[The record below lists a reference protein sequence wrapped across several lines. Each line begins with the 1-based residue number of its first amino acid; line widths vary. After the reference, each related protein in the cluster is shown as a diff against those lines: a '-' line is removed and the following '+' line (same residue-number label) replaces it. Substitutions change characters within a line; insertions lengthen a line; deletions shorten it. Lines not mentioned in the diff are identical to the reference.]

1 MRTGISIT
9 ITRSVR
15 GRLEAI
21 TRDRNASQK
30 HAWRAAIILSSAD
43 GVGTNEIMRRTG
55 KSKTCVWRW
64 QERFMKEGIAGLL
77 HDKTRPSRIPPLG
90 PEVAAR
96 VVALTL
102 ADPPVETTHWT
113 ADLMARASGIS
124 ASAVRRIWKAHG
136 LQPHRYR
143 QFKLSNDP
151 NFVDKLRDVVGL
163 YVDPPAHAIVLS
175 LDEKSQIQALD
186 RTQPGLPLKKG
197 RLGTMTH
204 DYKRH
209 GTTTLFAALNVLDG
223 TVIGRNMQRHR
234 HQEFMRFLNAI
245 EAEVQ
250 RAVHDD
256 EPRRSTSG
264 ACPRASSRGWVRC
277 RSSSM
282 GNVGRSTGPHAGED
296 VVTQVAVVVE
306 GQGVGEQVEGM
317 AAEVAERD
325 DHVGRWGVLHGA
337 EGVERLP
344 APLAVLVHHVGQGR
358 LLAAHEHRLGGR
370 LGVVGGALRGRR
382 RVADLVEDRG
392 HVGEHVLDPP
402 AGAVARGDPLVG

>member
-1 MRTGISIT
+1 MRTAISIT

-64 QERFMKEGIAGLL
+64 QERFMKEGIDGLL
-77 HDKTRPSRIPPLG
+77 QDKTRPSRIPPLG

-151 NFVDKLRDVVGL
+151 NFVDNVVGL
-163 YVDPPAHAIVLS
+163 YVDPPAQAIVLS
-175 LDEKSQIQALD
+175 LDAKSQVQALD
-186 RTQPGLPLKKG
+186 RTLPGLPLKKG

-234 HQEFMRFLNAI
+234 H
-245 EAEVQ
+245 
-250 RAVHDD
+250 
-256 EPRRSTSG
+256 
-264 ACPRASSRGWVRC
+264 
-277 RSSSM
+277 RSSCAS
-282 GNVGRSTGPHAGED
+282 
-296 VVTQVAVVVE
+296 
-306 GQGVGEQVEGM
+306 
-317 AAEVAERD
+317 
-325 DHVGRWGVLHGA
+325 
-337 EGVERLP
+337 
-344 APLAVLVHHVGQGR
+344 
-358 LLAAHEHRLGGR
+358 
-370 LGVVGGALRGRR
+370 
-382 RVADLVEDRG
+382 
-392 HVGEHVLDPP
+392 
-402 AGAVARGDPLVG
+402 

>member
-30 HAWRAAIILSSAD
+30 HAWRAAIIFSSAD

-64 QERFMKEGIAGLL
+64 QERFMKEGIDGLL
-77 HDKTRPSRIPPLG
+77 QDKTRPSRIPPLG

-175 LDEKSQIQALD
+175 LDEKRS
-186 RTQPGLPLKKG
+186 
-197 RLGTMTH
+197 
-204 DYKRH
+204 H
-209 GTTTLFAALNVLDG
+209 G
-223 TVIGRNMQRHR
+223 
-234 HQEFMRFLNAI
+234 E
-245 EAEVQ
+245 
-250 RAVHDD
+250 
-256 EPRRSTSG
+256 
-264 ACPRASSRGWVRC
+264 
-277 RSSSM
+277 
-282 GNVGRSTGPHAGED
+282 
-296 VVTQVAVVVE
+296 
-306 GQGVGEQVEGM
+306 
-317 AAEVAERD
+317 
-325 DHVGRWGVLHGA
+325 
-337 EGVERLP
+337 
-344 APLAVLVHHVGQGR
+344 
-358 LLAAHEHRLGGR
+358 
-370 LGVVGGALRGRR
+370 
-382 RVADLVEDRG
+382 
-392 HVGEHVLDPP
+392 
-402 AGAVARGDPLVG
+402 

>member
-64 QERFMKEGIAGLL
+64 QERFMKEGIDGLL

-136 LQPHRYR
+136 LQPHHYR
-143 QFKLSNDP
+143 QFKLSTELRRQAARFVFHFTPTSCSWLNAAEGFFARLSRRRLKRGVFRSVVDLQAAINRFLAETNAEPKPFTWTADP
-151 NFVDKLRDVVGL
+151 DKIIAAVRRG
-163 YVDPPAHAIVLS
+163 H
-175 LDEKSQIQALD
+175 QALD
-186 RTQPGLPLKKG
+186 SI
-197 RLGTMTH
+197 H
-204 DYKRH
+204 
-209 GTTTLFAALNVLDG
+209 
-223 TVIGRNMQRHR
+223 
-234 HQEFMRFLNAI
+234 
-245 EAEVQ
+245 
-250 RAVHDD
+250 
-256 EPRRSTSG
+256 
-264 ACPRASSRGWVRC
+264 
-277 RSSSM
+277 
-282 GNVGRSTGPHAGED
+282 
-296 VVTQVAVVVE
+296 
-306 GQGVGEQVEGM
+306 
-317 AAEVAERD
+317 
-325 DHVGRWGVLHGA
+325 
-337 EGVERLP
+337 
-344 APLAVLVHHVGQGR
+344 
-358 LLAAHEHRLGGR
+358 
-370 LGVVGGALRGRR
+370 
-382 RVADLVEDRG
+382 
-392 HVGEHVLDPP
+392 
-402 AGAVARGDPLVG
+402 

>member
-21 TRDRNASQK
+21 TRDRNASRK

-64 QERFMKEGIAGLL
+64 QEQFMKEGIDGLL

-136 LQPHRYR
+136 LQPHR
-143 QFKLSNDP
+143 

-163 YVDPPAHAIVLS
+163 YVDPPAH
-175 LDEKSQIQALD
+175 
-186 RTQPGLPLKKG
+186 
-197 RLGTMTH
+197 
-204 DYKRH
+204 
-209 GTTTLFAALNVLDG
+209 
-223 TVIGRNMQRHR
+223 RHR
-234 HQEFMRFLNAI
+234 AFATTR
-245 EAEVQ
+245 
-250 RAVHDD
+250 RAKSRLSIA
-256 EPRRSTSG
+256 PSR
-264 ACPRASSRGWVRC
+264 ACR
-277 RSSSM
+277 
-282 GNVGRSTGPHAGED
+282 
-296 VVTQVAVVVE
+296 
-306 GQGVGEQVEGM
+306 
-317 AAEVAERD
+317 
-325 DHVGRWGVLHGA
+325 
-337 EGVERLP
+337 
-344 APLAVLVHHVGQGR
+344 
-358 LLAAHEHRLGGR
+358 
-370 LGVVGGALRGRR
+370 
-382 RVADLVEDRG
+382 
-392 HVGEHVLDPP
+392 
-402 AGAVARGDPLVG
+402 

>member
-30 HAWRAAIILSSAD
+30 HAWWVDHPLERRRCWHQRDHAPDRQVEDRRLALA
-43 GVGTNEIMRRTG
+43 GT
-55 KSKTCVWRW
+55 VH
-64 QERFMKEGIAGLL
+64 EGRHLAGLL

-175 LDEKSQIQALD
+175 LDEKNQIQALD
-186 RTQPGLPLKKG
+186 YPAGP
-197 RLGTMTH
+197 
-204 DYKRH
+204 
-209 GTTTLFAALNVLDG
+209 
-223 TVIGRNMQRHR
+223 
-234 HQEFMRFLNAI
+234 
-245 EAEVQ
+245 
-250 RAVHDD
+250 
-256 EPRRSTSG
+256 
-264 ACPRASSRGWVRC
+264 ACPKAAVGFPIPMPPVEYRKPCKGFVTAP
-277 RSSSM
+277 RSQIS
-282 GNVGRSTGPHAGED
+282 
-296 VVTQVAVVVE
+296 
-306 GQGVGEQVEGM
+306 
-317 AAEVAERD
+317 
-325 DHVGRWGVLHGA
+325 LC
-337 EGVERLP
+337 
-344 APLAVLVHHVGQGR
+344 
-358 LLAAHEHRLGGR
+358 
-370 LGVVGGALRGRR
+370 
-382 RVADLVEDRG
+382 
-392 HVGEHVLDPP
+392 
-402 AGAVARGDPLVG
+402 